1 MVTSLQACDW
11 ADVLVYV
18 VRISGFPKKV
28 VPNNHVFS
36 Y

>member
-18 VRISGFPKKV
+18 VYTPPKTNMGPENDGF
-28 VPNNHVFS
+28 
-36 Y
+36 

>member
-18 VRISGFPKKV
+18 IVLFDLHLNTYIL
-28 VPNNHVFS
+28 
-36 Y
+36 YTYY